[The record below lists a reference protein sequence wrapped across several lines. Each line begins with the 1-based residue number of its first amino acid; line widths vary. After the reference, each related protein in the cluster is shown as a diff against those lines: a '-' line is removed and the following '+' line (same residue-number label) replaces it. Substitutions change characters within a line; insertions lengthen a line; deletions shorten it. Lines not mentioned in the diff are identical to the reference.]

1 MVNLTSPIP
10 LFFETENFHIRRYKP
25 SDEDALFKA
34 ARSSITEVFEY
45 LPWCHP
51 DYSRQ
56 DAANWLETIEPCWK
70 DASAYSFAI
79 FDKAQTTLLG
89 GCGINR
95 IDEHP
100 IGNLGYWV
108 RTGSTRKGI
117 ATEATRGLVDFAID
131 HLGLQRIEIVMS
143 VNNIASKKVA
153 EAVGGVFEG
162 TARNRLMLH
171 GKKHDA
177 YVYSITPEDLRR

>member
-1 MVNLTSPIP
+1 MNLTRPIP
-10 LFFETENFHIRRYKP
+10 LFFETDNLYIRRYKK
-25 SDEDALFKA
+25 SDEDALYEA
-34 ARSSITEVFEY
+34 ARSSIAEVFEY

-51 DYSRQ
+51 DYAHE
-56 DAANWLETIEPCWK
+56 DAKNWLETIESSWK
-70 DASAYSFAI
+70 EANAYSFAI
-79 FDKAQTTLLG
+79 FDKNKTKLLG

-100 IGNLGYWV
+100 IGNLGYWI
-108 RTGSTRKGI
+108 RTGATGKGI
-117 ATEATRGLVDFAID
+117 ATEATLGLIDFGIN

-153 EAVGGVFEG
+153 EAAGGVFEG
-162 TARNRLMLH
+162 TARNRLLLH

-177 YVYSITPEDLRR
+177 HVYSITPEDLQK